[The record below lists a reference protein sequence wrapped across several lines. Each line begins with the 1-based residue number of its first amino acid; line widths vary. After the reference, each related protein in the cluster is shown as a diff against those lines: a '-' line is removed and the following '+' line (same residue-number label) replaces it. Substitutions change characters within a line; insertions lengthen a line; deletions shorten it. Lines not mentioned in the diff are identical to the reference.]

1 MVKKVLHLD
10 PSLLSPSS
18 RAVSPNTATERAA
31 DQEKAMHEEILS
43 IMEQEGLDPN
53 DPAVRS
59 QSLSLY
65 RIQRYPLS
73 SHFKLSY
80 LFTHFRNFFLLLYC
94 KFTFTNTILLL
105 DDRGGEARAA
115 RYREQ
120 RAREEI
126 EQQRANMVKEMNRM
140 KKDIKQKEEAI
151 RLEMASK
158 SVQTP
163 PPSRGTKST
172 QGGIPTGEDGADIP
186 IVVQQPEGTADAM
199 TQTIVDEECLWE
211 TEDTYVVAISGPV
224 LEKIWREREEAANK
238 FYGEFIAS
246 RAIDPL
252 AGPDEDPAI
261 APPQVNSV
269 KLPKKLKKHGKKG
282 VKRKDVWLI
291 TPYIRDFMANIPRT
305 VQAQPIKSMKWL
317 NKMID
322 TLYHAK
328 LTADYLDL
336 RDGDPLQTMNDFL
349 TEYLLLKY
357 KLRRIAEMHLYE
369 IIMAVKKFY
378 NKSSKVR
385 MFGRF
390 LGCIKEKGHP
400 EKDEGAQNTPELDLG
415 VLQVFLYVR
424 NRLVTPLKDLEGVP
438 STPALSED
446 TAQYDDAHVVVTPD
460 CRTFVPLEHAIKQ
473 MRRVS
478 TFMARRKLEKYLRTV
493 ERAVAIRHP
502 DGKVK
507 PVDGER
513 MEVRFTMRAAMLDN
527 AKSHEEMMKDSNAEG
542 KNNDNTQENIQV
554 VADVDVCLEILIEI
568 LEIREKQIFD
578 KLIRAFV
585 EGDDNGDGILDIDE
599 FSAIIKRMAP
609 SFSSRRALRMFKRAL
624 EKGEDNSSSLERQA
638 FVQTCKEYG
647 MALLVDTRA
656 LDMEDVKKKEEER
669 RIKLAEE
676 KKRNGNSSLS

>member
-1 MVKKVLHLD
+1 MIE
-10 PSLLSPSS
+10 
-18 RAVSPNTATERAA
+18 ER
-31 DQEKAMHEEILS
+31 
-43 IMEQEGLDPN
+43 
-53 DPAVRS
+53 
-59 QSLSLY
+59 
-65 RIQRYPLS
+65 
-73 SHFKLSY
+73 
-80 LFTHFRNFFLLLYC
+80 
-94 KFTFTNTILLL
+94 
-105 DDRGGEARAA
+105 EARAA

-126 EQQRANMVKEMNRM
+126 EQQRANMVKEMNKM
-140 KKDIKQKEEAI
+140 KKDLKQKEEAI
-151 RLEMASK
+151 RLEMATK

-172 QGGIPTGEDGADIP
+172 QGSIPSGADGADIP
-186 IVVQQPEGTADAM
+186 IVVQQAEGMADGM

-238 FYGEFIAS
+238 FYGEFIAT
-246 RAIDPL
+246 RALDPL

-261 APPQVNSV
+261 APPQVKSV

-305 VQAQPIKSMKWL
+305 VQAQPIKPMKWL
-317 NKMID
+317 NRMID

-349 TEYLLLKY
+349 TEFLLMKY

-378 NKSSKVR
+378 PKSSKVR
-385 MFGRF
+385 MFARF
-390 LGCIKEKGHP
+390 LGCIKEKGHV
-400 EKDEGAQNTPELDLG
+400 EGDEVAQNTPELDLG

-424 NRLVTPLKDLEGVP
+424 NRLVTPLEELEGVP
-438 STPALSED
+438 STPAMDED
-446 TAQYDDAHVVVTPD
+446 TAQYDDSHVVVTPD

-478 TFMARRKLEKYLRTV
+478 TFMARRKLEKFLRTV

-527 AKSHEEMMKDSNAEG
+527 AKSHDEMMKESNAEEA
-542 KNNDNTQENIQV
+542 KESEEESIQV

-585 EGDDNGDGILDIDE
+585 DGDDNGDGILDIDE

-609 SFSSRRALRMFKRAL
+609 SFSTRRALRMFKRAL
-624 EKGEDNSSSLERQA
+624 EKGEDNSSSLERLA

-647 MALLVDTRA
+647 MALLVDTRS
-656 LDMEDVKKKEEER
+656 LDMDDAKKKQEAQR
-669 RIKLAEE
+669 AKLADE
-676 KKRNGNSSLS
+676 KKRRR